1 LFFDQ
6 IKNID
11 GAFYADS
18 FIFNQ
23 EMLNQVNSL
32 NQADLLERIYYLGA
46 SDSNRLLDVRDD
58 FAKDAGRLFKKTGKK
73 PELNQL
79 LKELKDKRANLAD
92 VELQFKK
99 YEEFNSD
106 LQNKGAQLKQKH
118 AELVKLQKKQNK
130 LATLQQELQ
139 SYKQLEVLENKKKP
153 INFDSKNYQQAQM
166 LIGQIQNLQ
175 KNISSLEQK
184 IKHFSEISVDDADAK
199 RVVQK
204 KSELLQWQSEYKACM
219 QRAEQIKDEEK
230 QLLAITPDLQKVIN
244 LNPTQ
249 INDLR
254 AEYQNLPKETANSK
268 KANNNNLGKILLL
281 TGGLLSVLGLTLL
294 FSLGAQGLIALIIGI
309 IIFCAGFY
317 KQKAEQKQREVFI
330 KQINSDKERMHNF
343 KKKYGLDPDN
353 LDLTNLLNQLNQ
365 YRSKE
370 TAKNSND
377 KQMKEINSNMLGLAR
392 VIENLLN
399 KSINYNFTDLLN
411 AINEIESELDKKR
424 QRAEQREN
432 LKSNLIETKQNLKE
446 LELKLNMILAQ
457 ANVKTMDEY
466 NDSYQMYLNQAKLD
480 TQIDALKSSLED
492 HLDEL
497 QDLSKN
503 PTTVKDREKQ
513 LDEKISSVEET
524 VDDLQKRVAEVQ
536 VQMNN
541 LSDSTA
547 MFEAKQDLAN
557 TETQFENVSKDYLA
571 DLFTSKWVGRAL
583 DLASNERFPKM
594 LKSAKEYLQLL
605 TSGRYTDIQIDK
617 KITVT
622 RFDGKERAV
631 KYLSRGTAEQL
642 YFALKLAFVEQ
653 VRKQINLPILIDDSF
668 VNFDDKRVGLID
680 QLLKKI
686 SKYNQVLIFTAQSNL
701 VDKLQ
706 VKPLTFTKGNQNV

>member
-1 LFFDQ
+1 
-6 IKNID
+6 
-11 GAFYADS
+11 
-18 FIFNQ
+18 
-23 EMLNQVNSL
+23 MLNQVNNL

-58 FAKDAGRLFKKTGKK
+58 FAKDAGHLFKKTGKK

-79 LKELKDKRANLAD
+79 LKELKDKRANLTD

-99 YEEFNSD
+99 YEEFSSD
-106 LQNKGAQLKQKH
+106 LRTKNAQLKQKH
-118 AELVKLQKKQNK
+118 AELVKLQEKQNE
-130 LATLQQELQ
+130 LVTLQQELQ

-184 IKHFSEISVDDADAK
+184 IKQFSEISVDDTDAK

-219 QRAEQIKDEEK
+219 QRTEQIEDEEK

-254 AEYQNLPKETANSK
+254 VEYQNLPKEIVSSK
-268 KANNNNLGKILLL
+268 KVNNNLGKILLL
-281 TGGLLSVLGLTLL
+281 TGGLLSVLGLVLL
-294 FSLGAQGLIALIIGI
+294 FSLGTPGLIALIIGI
-309 IIFCAGFY
+309 IILCTGFY
-317 KQKAEQKQREVFI
+317 QQKAEQKQREAI
-330 KQINSDKERMHNF
+330 TKQTNSDKERLLNF
-343 KKKYGLDPDN
+343 KKKYGLDPEN
-353 LDLTNLLNQLNQ
+353 LDLTNLFNQLNQ

-377 KQMKEINSNMLGLAR
+377 EQMKEINSNVLGLAR

-399 KSINYNFTDLLN
+399 KSINHNFTDLLN

-446 LELKLNMILAQ
+446 LELKLNTIFAQ

-466 NDSYQMYLNQAKLD
+466 NDSYQMYLNQAKLN
-480 TQIDALKSSLED
+480 TQIDALKSSLKD
-492 HLDEL
+492 HLNEL

-503 PTTVKDREKQ
+503 PTTVKDRGKQ

-524 VDDLQKRVAEVQ
+524 VDNLQKQVAEVQ

-622 RFDGKERAV
+622 RFDGKKRAV

-668 VNFDDKRVGLID
+668 VNFDDKRVGLIE

-686 SKYNQVLIFTAQSNL
+686 SKYNQVLIFTAQSSL